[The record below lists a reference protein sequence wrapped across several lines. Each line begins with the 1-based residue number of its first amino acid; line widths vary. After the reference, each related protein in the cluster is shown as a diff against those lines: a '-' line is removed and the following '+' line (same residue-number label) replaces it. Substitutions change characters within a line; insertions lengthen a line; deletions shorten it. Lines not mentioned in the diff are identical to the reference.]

1 MKVKKKAIVQYFLL
15 YLLLIMHGAV
25 VWVLKYSLSYTVLG
39 ILCVL
44 SLFFIYNYKGHISE
58 REILLGIVLACLFVF
73 SGLWNGEAL
82 SHGFNFKTLIQIY
95 LNFLVSYAI
104 IAGDKKSA
112 LTRLLKLTY
121 IFAIISLMGYLIC
134 NIGGVDFLKSILPSY
149 RYGES
154 SRTYFGKYLF
164 SILWGRFEVDGYTRN
179 IGIYD
184 IVINSSIFIILYMR
198 RYLNLEDEAI
208 TRMLVVYILTVI
220 TTKSTTGYLGLA
232 VILGGSIL
240 QKKENSYRRKIFSIV
255 AIGIAVLFCDFV
267 SNGSSSLISVN
278 VLQKFQEV
286 QLAGDYNY
294 TSGAAR
300 MIPVRTAMMSMKEN
314 PILGIG
320 SSRVE
325 NYVESIFGATGGTGN
340 ALFGMIA
347 TKGLFTT
354 AVLLY
359 MFLNP
364 IWKTRQSNTVFFV
377 FTFMVVNVAFA
388 QAQIAYPSFV
398 FISLIYYALT
408 TESSDSF
415 ENMQEWT

>member
-1 MKVKKKAIVQYFLL
+1 
-15 YLLLIMHGAV
+15 
-25 VWVLKYSLSYTVLG
+25 
-39 ILCVL
+39 
-44 SLFFIYNYKGHISE
+44 
-58 REILLGIVLACLFVF
+58 
-73 SGLWNGEAL
+73 
-82 SHGFNFKTLIQIY
+82 
-95 LNFLVSYAI
+95 
-104 IAGDKKSA
+104 
-112 LTRLLKLTY
+112 
-121 IFAIISLMGYLIC
+121 
-134 NIGGVDFLKSILPSY
+134 
-149 RYGES
+149 
-154 SRTYFGKYLF
+154 
-164 SILWGRFEVDGYTRN
+164 
-179 IGIYD
+179 
-184 IVINSSIFIILYMR
+184 MR
-198 RYLNLEDEAI
+198 RYLNLEDKAI
-208 TRMLVVYILTVI
+208 TRMLVVFILTII

-278 VLQKFQEV
+278 VLQKFQGV

-320 SSRVE
+320 SSRVG

-408 TESSDSF
+408 MESSDFF
-415 ENMQEWT
+415 ENVQEWT